1 MSEKHYVVIGSGPAG
16 TQAGLTLREHAPS
29 SRITIITKSRESGYA
44 PYLLPSFIA
53 GRIKEEDLFVCSYD
67 TYKEH
72 GIKLRCCQKVVD
84 LNLSSNQIILGHKEI
99 ISFDGLIIAV
109 GAKPRIPEQ
118 LAVYED
124 LMFTL
129 RDLAEARAWREMLP
143 QTDSVLLIGG
153 DLISLAVAKALI
165 PLRKKIYFM
174 LNEDAFWPLRCN
186 EEMFDNVGNI
196 LARKG
201 VEVLK
206 GRTVKSLSRLAD
218 GTYEVQMDDGAL
230 LVGMVGAFFG
240 LVPDVRF
247 LARSGLKI
255 DRGILVDEHLH
266 TGFDNVYATGDCAQ
280 IYHPELRDYWIS
292 VGHEN
297 ARRLGYI
304 AARNLVG
311 GDKRTEV
318 KPKSIFAVEGI
329 NVNTSWWSE
338 F

>member
-29 SRITIITKSRESGYA
+29 ARITVITKSRESGYA
-44 PYLLPSFIA
+44 PYLLPSFIT
-53 GRIKEEDLFVCSYD
+53 GRIKEEDLYITSYD

-84 LNLSSNQIILGHKEI
+84 LDPSAKQIILSHKEV

-109 GAKPRIPEQ
+109 GAKPRIPEK

-129 RDLAEARAWREMLP
+129 RDLAEARAWRELLP
-143 QTDSVLLIGG
+143 EVDSVLLIGG

-165 PLRKKIYFM
+165 PLRKEIYFM

-186 EEMFDNVGNI
+186 EEMFAHVGDV
-196 LARKG
+196 LAGKG
-201 VEVLK
+201 VKVLK
-206 GRTVKSLSRLAD
+206 SRTVESLSRLAD
-218 GTYEVQMDDGAL
+218 GTYEVQMDGGVL

-240 LVPDVRF
+240 LAPDVRF

-266 TGFDNVYATGDCAQ
+266 TGYDNIYATGDCAQ

-292 VGHEN
+292 VGHQN
-297 ARRLGYI
+297 ARKLGHI
-304 AARNLVG
+304 AALNLAG
-311 GDKRTEV
+311 ADKRVEA
-318 KPKSIFAVEGI
+318 KRESIFAVQGI
-329 NVNTSWWSE
+329 NVNTSWWTE